1 MDAWKS
7 RWGAAQWAAY
17 FEHQALPV
25 LPRSKQLLAELEA
38 SAGELLSPK
47 DLSDIVLQDPMLCLL
62 LLREAERRKSSR
74 LGRETTT
81 ALAAILQLGVRQF
94 SRLLLSSPEIDE
106 GNAGLIKVEMR
117 ASLASHIARAWST
130 GRMDINPDE
139 VAVAALLGG
148 TGDLL
153 LWAYAPEIPAR
164 AEAELH
170 SGRARRSAQAQQQ
183 ACGFTFKELTLLCA
197 ERWHLPALLIQLLR
211 GADMVFVT
219 AGEGGGTGT
228 GGAPVVASI
237 ARKLGALTVGVV
249 TRPFSFEGK
258 RRSNQAELG
267 IQALRESCDTLIV
280 IPTTACCRWA
290 TPPSR

>member
-211 GADMVFVT
+211 GADTLRARLTRTCSNT
-219 AGEGGGTGT
+219 ARHLLDDSETAT
-228 GGAPVVASI
+228 Q
-237 ARKLGALTVGVV
+237 ALACDLV
-249 TRPFSFEGK
+249 EA
-258 RRSNQAELG
+258 AELVPNASLEWLASALPMLSEARREAALAE
-267 IQALRESCDTLIV
+267 ALRLRAE
-280 IPTTACCRWA
+280 AE
-290 TPPSR
+290 

>member
-211 GADMVFVT
+211 GADTLRARLTRTCSNT
-219 AGEGGGTGT
+219 ARHLLDDSETAT
-228 GGAPVVASI
+228 Q
-237 ARKLGALTVGVV
+237 ALACDLV
-249 TRPFSFEGK
+249 EA
-258 RRSNQAELG
+258 AELVPNASLEWLASALPMLSEARREAALAE
-267 IQALRESCDTLIV
+267 ALRLRADAE
-280 IPTTACCRWA
+280 
-290 TPPSR
+290 

>member
-211 GADMVFVT
+211 GADTLRARLTRTCSNT
-219 AGEGGGTGT
+219 ARHLLDDSETAT
-228 GGAPVVASI
+228 QAMACDLVEA
-237 ARKLGALTVGVV
+237 
-249 TRPFSFEGK
+249 
-258 RRSNQAELG
+258 AELVPNASLEWLASALPMLSEARREAALAE
-267 IQALRESCDTLIV
+267 ALRLRADAE
-280 IPTTACCRWA
+280 
-290 TPPSR
+290 

>member
-7 RWGAAQWAAY
+7 RCGAAQWAAY

-211 GADMVFVT
+211 GADTLRARLTRTCSNT
-219 AGEGGGTGT
+219 ARHLLDDSETAT
-228 GGAPVVASI
+228 Q
-237 ARKLGALTVGVV
+237 ALACDLV
-249 TRPFSFEGK
+249 EA
-258 RRSNQAELG
+258 AELVPNASLEWLASALPMLSEARREAALAE
-267 IQALRESCDTLIV
+267 ALRLRADAE
-280 IPTTACCRWA
+280 
-290 TPPSR
+290 

>member
-7 RWGAAQWAAY
+7 RWGAAQCAAY

-130 GRMDINPDE
+130 GHMDINPDE

-211 GADMVFVT
+211 GADTLRARLTRTCSNT
-219 AGEGGGTGT
+219 ARHLLDDSETAT
-228 GGAPVVASI
+228 Q
-237 ARKLGALTVGVV
+237 ALACDLV
-249 TRPFSFEGK
+249 EA
-258 RRSNQAELG
+258 AELVPNASLEWLASALPMLSEARREAALAE
-267 IQALRESCDTLIV
+267 ALRLRADAE
-280 IPTTACCRWA
+280 
-290 TPPSR
+290 

>member
-47 DLSDIVLQDPMLCLL
+47 DLSDIVLQAPMLCLL

-211 GADMVFVT
+211 GADTLRARLTRTCSNT
-219 AGEGGGTGT
+219 ARHLLDDSETAT
-228 GGAPVVASI
+228 Q
-237 ARKLGALTVGVV
+237 ALACDLV
-249 TRPFSFEGK
+249 EA
-258 RRSNQAELG
+258 AELVPNASLEWLASALPMLSEARREAALAE
-267 IQALRESCDTLIV
+267 ALRLRADAE
-280 IPTTACCRWA
+280 
-290 TPPSR
+290 

>member
-47 DLSDIVLQDPMLCLL
+47 NLSDIVLQDPMLCLL

-211 GADMVFVT
+211 GADTLRARLTRTCSNT
-219 AGEGGGTGT
+219 ARHLLDDSETAT
-228 GGAPVVASI
+228 Q
-237 ARKLGALTVGVV
+237 ALACDLV
-249 TRPFSFEGK
+249 EA
-258 RRSNQAELG
+258 AELVPNASLEWLASALPMLSEARREAALAE
-267 IQALRESCDTLIV
+267 ALRLRADAE
-280 IPTTACCRWA
+280 
-290 TPPSR
+290 

>member
-211 GADMVFVT
+211 GADTLRARLTRTCSNT
-219 AGEGGGTGT
+219 ARHLLDDSETAT
-228 GGAPVVASI
+228 Q
-237 ARKLGALTVGVV
+237 ALTCDLV
-249 TRPFSFEGK
+249 EA
-258 RRSNQAELG
+258 AELVPNASLEWLASALPMLSEARREAALAE
-267 IQALRESCDTLIV
+267 ALRLRADAE
-280 IPTTACCRWA
+280 
-290 TPPSR
+290 

>member
-183 ACGFTFKELTLLCA
+183 ACSFTFKELTLLCA

-211 GADMVFVT
+211 GADTLRAHLTRTCSNT
-219 AGEGGGTGT
+219 ARHLLDDSETAT
-228 GGAPVVASI
+228 Q
-237 ARKLGALTVGVV
+237 ALACDLV
-249 TRPFSFEGK
+249 EA
-258 RRSNQAELG
+258 AELVPNASLEWLASALPMLSEARREAALAE
-267 IQALRESCDTLIV
+267 ALRLRADAE
-280 IPTTACCRWA
+280 
-290 TPPSR
+290 

>member
-1 MDAWKS
+1 MTVPYAEGRKREQIAPHWRALLKAGLL
-7 RWGAAQWAAY
+7 WG
-17 FEHQALPV
+17 
-25 LPRSKQLLAELEA
+25 
-38 SAGELLSPK
+38 
-47 DLSDIVLQDPMLCLL
+47 
-62 LLREAERRKSSR
+62 
-74 LGRETTT
+74 
-81 ALAAILQLGVRQF
+81 LAATAAHAVGVRQF

-211 GADMVFVT
+211 GADTLRARLTRTCSNT
-219 AGEGGGTGT
+219 ARHLLDDSETAT
-228 GGAPVVASI
+228 Q
-237 ARKLGALTVGVV
+237 ALTCDLV
-249 TRPFSFEGK
+249 EA
-258 RRSNQAELG
+258 AELVPNASLEWLASALPMLSEARREAALAE
-267 IQALRESCDTLIV
+267 ALRLRADAE
-280 IPTTACCRWA
+280 
-290 TPPSR
+290 

>member
-47 DLSDIVLQDPMLCLL
+47 NLSDIVLQDPMLCLL

-211 GADMVFVT
+211 GADTLRAHLTRTCSNT
-219 AGEGGGTGT
+219 ARHLLDDSETAT
-228 GGAPVVASI
+228 Q
-237 ARKLGALTVGVV
+237 ALACDLV
-249 TRPFSFEGK
+249 EA
-258 RRSNQAELG
+258 AELVPNASLEWLASALPMLSEARREAALAE
-267 IQALRESCDTLIV
+267 ALRLRADAE
-280 IPTTACCRWA
+280 
-290 TPPSR
+290 

>member
-1 MDAWKS
+1 MDAWKA

-25 LPRSKQLLAELEA
+25 LPRSKQLLLELEA
-38 SAGELLSPK
+38 SAGEMLSPK

-81 ALAAILQLGVRQF
+81 ALAAILQLGMRQF

-106 GNAGLIKVEMR
+106 GSVGLLKVEMR
-117 ASLASHIARAWST
+117 ASLSAHIARVWSA

-153 LWAYAPEIPAR
+153 LCAYAPEIPAR

-211 GADMVFVT
+211 GADTLRARLTRTCSNT
-219 AGEGGGTGT
+219 ARHLLDDSETAT
-228 GGAPVVASI
+228 
-237 ARKLGALTVGVV
+237 LALACDLA
-249 TRPFSFEGK
+249 EA
-258 RRSNQAELG
+258 AEL
-267 IQALRESCDTLIV
+267 IPNASLEWLASALPMLSEERRAAVLEEALRQRGEAGSHE
-280 IPTTACCRWA
+280 A
-290 TPPSR
+290 

>member
-211 GADMVFVT
+211 GADTLRARLTRTCSNT
-219 AGEGGGTGT
+219 ARHLLDDSETAT
-228 GGAPVVASI
+228 Q
-237 ARKLGALTVGVV
+237 ALACDLV
-249 TRPFSFEGK
+249 EA
-258 RRSNQAELG
+258 AELVPNASLEWLASALPMLSDARREAALAE
-267 IQALRESCDTLIV
+267 ALRLRADAE
-280 IPTTACCRWA
+280 
-290 TPPSR
+290 

>member
-1 MDAWKS
+1 M
-7 RWGAAQWAAY
+7 
-17 FEHQALPV
+17 
-25 LPRSKQLLAELEA
+25 LAELEA
-38 SAGELLSPK
+38 SVGELLSPK

-74 LGRETTT
+74 PGRETTT

-164 AEAELH
+164 AEAERDP
-170 SGRARRSAQAQQQ
+170 RARRSAQAQQQ

-197 ERWHLPALLIQLLR
+197 ERWHLPALLIQPLR
-211 GADMVFVT
+211 GADT
-219 AGEGGGTGT
+219 LR
-228 GGAPVVASI
+228 
-237 ARKLGALTVGVV
+237 ARL
-249 TRPFSFEGK
+249 TRPARTPHAISSTIRKRPPRPWPVTSSKRRSWFRMPALNGWRRPCRCCPRRGGK
-258 RRSNQAELG
+258 RRLPRRWRLRADAE
-267 IQALRESCDTLIV
+267 
-280 IPTTACCRWA
+280 
-290 TPPSR
+290 

>member
-47 DLSDIVLQDPMLCLL
+47 NLSDIVLQDPMLCLL

-211 GADMVFVT
+211 GADTLRARLTRTCSNT
-219 AGEGGGTGT
+219 ARHLLDDSETAT
-228 GGAPVVASI
+228 Q
-237 ARKLGALTVGVV
+237 ALACDLV
-249 TRPFSFEGK
+249 EA
-258 RRSNQAELG
+258 AELVPNASLEWLASALPMLSDARREAALAE
-267 IQALRESCDTLIV
+267 ALRLRADAE
-280 IPTTACCRWA
+280 
-290 TPPSR
+290 

>member
-211 GADMVFVT
+211 GADTLRAHLTRTCSNT
-219 AGEGGGTGT
+219 ARHLLDDSETAT
-228 GGAPVVASI
+228 Q
-237 ARKLGALTVGVV
+237 ALACDLV
-249 TRPFSFEGK
+249 EA
-258 RRSNQAELG
+258 AELVPNASLEWLASALPMLSEARREAALAE
-267 IQALRESCDTLIV
+267 ALRLRADAE
-280 IPTTACCRWA
+280 
-290 TPPSR
+290 

>member
-1 MDAWKS
+1 MDAWKT

-211 GADMVFVT
+211 GADTLRARLTRTCSNT
-219 AGEGGGTGT
+219 ARHLLDDSETAT
-228 GGAPVVASI
+228 Q
-237 ARKLGALTVGVV
+237 ALACDLV
-249 TRPFSFEGK
+249 EA
-258 RRSNQAELG
+258 AELVPNASLEWLASALPMLSEARREAALAE
-267 IQALRESCDTLIV
+267 ALRLRADAE
-280 IPTTACCRWA
+280 
-290 TPPSR
+290 

>member
-164 AEAELH
+164 AKAELH

-211 GADMVFVT
+211 GADTLRARLTRTCSNT
-219 AGEGGGTGT
+219 ARHLLDDSETAT
-228 GGAPVVASI
+228 Q
-237 ARKLGALTVGVV
+237 ALACDLV
-249 TRPFSFEGK
+249 EA
-258 RRSNQAELG
+258 AELVPNASLEWLASALPMLSEARREAALAE
-267 IQALRESCDTLIV
+267 ALRLRADAE
-280 IPTTACCRWA
+280 
-290 TPPSR
+290 